1 MADHV
6 PVTDAVRI
14 PAWAWSWEAVRAGGP
29 GGQNVNKVASKVQ
42 LRITPQAIEGLHP
55 AALERLLARIRN
67 RLDAEGRWLI
77 ICDATR
83 DQSRNLEEAFAKAVA
98 LIQEILVPPKVRT
111 ATRPTRGSQVRRV
124 ESKRRTSD
132 KKRGRGGDWD

>member
-1 MADHV
+1 MAHTV

-55 AALERLLARIRN
+55 AALERLLARIRA
-67 RLDAEGRWLI
+67 RLDGDGRWLI

-83 DQSRNLEEAFAKAVA
+83 DQSRNLEEALGRAVA
-98 LIQEILVPPKVRT
+98 IILEILVPPKIRT
-111 ATRPTRGSQVRRV
+111 ATRPTRGSQTRRV
-124 ESKRRTSD
+124 EA
-132 KKRGRGGDWD
+132 KKRTGEKKRTRGGDWD

>member
-6 PVTDAVRI
+6 PVTEGVRI
-14 PAWAWSWEAVRAGGP
+14 PTWAWTWEAVRAGGP

-55 AALERLLARIRN
+55 AALERLLSRIRN
-67 RLDAEGRWLI
+67 RLDGDGRWLI
-77 ICDATR
+77 TCDATR
-83 DQSRNLEEAFAKAVA
+83 DQARNLEEALAKAVA
-98 LIQEILVPPKVRT
+98 VIQDILVPPKVRT
-111 ATRPTRGSQVRRV
+111 VTRPTRSSQVRRV
-124 ESKRRTSD
+124 DAKRRTSE

>member
-124 ESKRRTSD
+124 EAKRRTSD